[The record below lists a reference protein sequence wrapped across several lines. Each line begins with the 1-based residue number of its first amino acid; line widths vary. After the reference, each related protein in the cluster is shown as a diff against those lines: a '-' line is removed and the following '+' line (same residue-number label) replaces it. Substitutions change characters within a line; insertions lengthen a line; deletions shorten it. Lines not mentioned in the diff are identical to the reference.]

1 MNALTKSGAR
11 LWNLGRLFAI
21 SQARS
26 VIVTVAASTA
36 TLLAAYLIAVF
47 AGGADGS
54 FTFHAVF
61 FQLFFVIIGFIA
73 TSQAFT
79 ALHKADRSYAYLTL
93 PASHLEKT
101 LEKLLLS
108 TVVYVLAA
116 ILTYF
121 VFSALAMGLTELI
134 AGRSYPIFNPGE
146 RWVWEMVRNYVI
158 LQSIFL
164 FGGAYFRS
172 KHFIK
177 TVLAVTGLFL
187 FLAAFTSL
195 TGWLFFGD
203 VLRSMQQGTF
213 EATHHFTVGQ
223 IEQMQNVLFAIRDV
237 ADFLFKWIM
246 APFLWVLTW
255 LRLREA
261 EVSDAV

>member
-1 MNALTKSGAR
+1 
-11 LWNLGRLFAI
+11 
-21 SQARS
+21 
-26 VIVTVAASTA
+26 
-36 TLLAAYLIAVF
+36 LAAYVIAVF

-54 FTFHAVF
+54 FAFHEVF
-61 FQLFFVIIGFIA
+61 FPLFFAIIGFIA
-73 TSQAFT
+73 TSQSFT

-93 PASHLEKT
+93 PASHVEKT

-108 TVVYVLAA
+108 TIVYVIAA
-116 ILTYF
+116 LVTYF
-121 VFSALAMGLTELI
+121 LFSLVAMGLTELI
-134 AGRSYPIFNPGE
+134 GGRSFPMFNPGE
-146 RWVWEMVRNYVI
+146 RWVWDMVRGYVI
-158 LQSIFL
+158 VQSIFL

-187 FLAAFTSL
+187 FLAAFASL

-213 EATHHFTVGQ
+213 EATHHFTVAQ
-223 IEQMQNVLFAIRDV
+223 IERMQNVLFAIRDV
-237 ADFLFKWIM
+237 AEFLFKWIM
-246 APFLWVLTW
+246 APFFWVLTW